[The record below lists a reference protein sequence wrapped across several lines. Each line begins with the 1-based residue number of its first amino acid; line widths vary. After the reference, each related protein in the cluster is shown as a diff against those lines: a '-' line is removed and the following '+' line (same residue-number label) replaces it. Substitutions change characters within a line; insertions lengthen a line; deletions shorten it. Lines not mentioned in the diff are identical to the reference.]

1 MMRWLR
7 RRGRETD
14 RLALA
19 QLSGIIR
26 VTPVAVAVDDVTWVR
41 GTRSELAR

>member
-1 MMRWLR
+1 MRWLR

-26 VTPVAVAVDDVTWVR
+26 VTPVAVDDVTWVR